1 MALAGEMIQILRALW
16 PYLRPYRLTLLLAL
30 AAMAGETVTALL
42 APWPLKF
49 VFDRVLLVHHHN
61 GDAQL
66 RVTMGSAQWMLLA
79 VITCAAIL
87 IAAVDAVLT
96 YYDGQ
101 LSEVAS
107 QKAVYEL
114 RRTLFGHLQRLSV
127 AFHQSADTRL
137 GDLLSRLSGDVG
149 ALQDLA
155 ADGVSNIV
163 TNGLT
168 LVSMA
173 VVLFWLDW
181 PMAVA
186 ALLLT
191 VPMALY
197 TRRNTR
203 IMRQALRTARRH
215 EGRVSAVLQ
224 ESLSYVKLVQAYGR
238 EEQEASRLTE
248 ASDRSLSANIWAA
261 TLLARL
267 TPSVSFMSSVGYAL
281 LIVLGVDRVVGGD
294 LTPGGLLVVL
304 SYVRSTQ
311 SPIRQLA
318 KLSYSVSKAG
328 AGLERIWEVL
338 DLEPTI
344 RESPSPVSL
353 RLNGPASV
361 EFRDVTFGYAPGRPV
376 LHKISLHVAPGELV
390 AVVGATGS
398 GKSTL
403 LSLLPRFY
411 DPWVGAVAIAGHDV
425 RGLTLRSLRA
435 SIGLVLQDSLIFR
448 TTVLD
453 NIAYG
458 RPDASRA
465 KVIAAAEA
473 SGAAMVAA
481 RLEDGY
487 DTIVSERG
495 ASLSG
500 GEKQCIG
507 IARAMLKDA
516 PIVVLDEPTSAMD
529 AHTERL
535 VMAGITRLLRNRT
548 GFIIAHRLA
557 TVMKADRVVVVDE
570 GRIVESGAPGV
581 LLADSGSRFASL
593 ARAQLITGPDGDALS
608 TGSTGRHARM
618 SARGETMPLPDRPGA
633 AAGHGITSR
642 AQYSILGQGA
652 SPQPSGNGFS
662 QRSALRQRAFDSTPA
677 TSPLSRPEAPHPGRR
692 SPAAT
697 DQMYGG
703 PRQAPG
709 RDSRPQAGPGAPA
722 LTRNSRTPESLTP
735 QHAIIPL
742 KDAVQAGHVEGFAL
756 GAAVARDAPA
766 PWLEA
771 LIAGKPRMP
780 SDLQARLL
788 QGSDL
793 PVDSL
798 QQEDV
803 RHALQRGFWDGLE
816 RSLR

>member
-1 MALAGEMIQILRALW
+1 MIQILRAMW

-30 AAMAGETVTALL
+30 AAMVGETVTALL

-49 VFDRVLLVHHHN
+49 VFDRALLVHHHN
-61 GDAQL
+61 GSAQL
-66 RVTMGSAQWMLLA
+66 RVTMGSAQWKLLA
-79 VITCAAIL
+79 VITGAAVL
-87 IAAVDAVLT
+87 IAAADAVLT
-96 YYDGQ
+96 YFDGQ
-101 LSEVAS
+101 LSEMAS

-168 LVSMA
+168 LASMA
-173 VVLFWLDW
+173 VVLLWLDW
-181 PMAVA
+181 PMAIA

-197 TRRNTR
+197 TRRNAR
-203 IMRQALRTARRH
+203 IMRQAMRAARRQ

-224 ESLSYVKLVQAYGR
+224 ESLSHVKLVQAYGR
-238 EEQEASRLTE
+238 EEQEASRLSE
-248 ASDRSLSANIWAA
+248 ASDRSLSANIRAA
-261 TLLARL
+261 TLLAKL

-281 LIVLGVDRVVGGD
+281 LIVLGVDRVVRGH
-294 LTPGGLLVVL
+294 LTPGELLVL
-304 SYVRSTQ
+304 LNYVRSTQ

-344 RESPSPVSL
+344 LERPSAVSL

-361 EFRDVTFGYAPGRPV
+361 EFRDVTFGYARGRPV

-411 DPWVGAVAIAGHDV
+411 DPWVGAVQITGRDV
-425 RGLTLRSLRA
+425 RDLTLRSLRA
-435 SIGLVLQDSLIFR
+435 SIGLVLQESLIFR

-458 RPDASRA
+458 RPGASRA
-465 KVIAAAEA
+465 EVIAAAEA

-507 IARAMLKDA
+507 IARAMLKNA

-535 VMAGITRLLRNRT
+535 VMAGIARLLRNRT

-557 TVMKADRVVVVDE
+557 TVMKADRVVVLDE
-570 GRIVESGAPGV
+570 GRIVESGSPGR

-593 ARAQLITGPDGDALS
+593 AHAQLITSPDDDAL
-608 TGSTGRHARM
+608 STGRHARM
-618 SARGETMPLPDRPGA
+618 SARGETMPLRPHRPYA
-633 AAGHGITSR
+633 AAGHGLTSWD
-642 AQYSILGQGA
+642 QNSTPWQGA
-652 SPQPSGNGFS
+652 SPPPQPSGNGSS
-662 QRSALRQRAFDSTPA
+662 QRPAYRQRVFHGGADS
-677 TSPLSRPEAPHPGRR
+677 SPLSRPEAPQPGRR
-692 SPAAT
+692 RPAAM
-697 DQMYGG
+697 DQIYGG

-709 RDSRPQAGPGAPA
+709 RNSRPQVGPGAPA
-722 LTRNSRTPESLTP
+722 LTRNSLTPESLTP
-735 QHAIIPL
+735 QRAVIPL
-742 KDAVQAGHVEGFAL
+742 KDAVQAGQAEGFEL

-771 LIAGKPRMP
+771 LIAGKPRIP
-780 SDLQARLL
+780 PDLQARLL

-793 PVDSL
+793 PIESL
-798 QQEDV
+798 LQEDV

-816 RSLR
+816 RSRW

>member
-1 MALAGEMIQILRALW
+1 MIPILRALW
-16 PYLRPYRLTLLLAL
+16 PYLRPYRRMLLLAL

-49 VFDRVLLVHHHN
+49 VFDRVLLVHHHHGN
-61 GDAQL
+61 AQL
-66 RVTMGSAQWMLLA
+66 RVTMGSAQWGFLA
-79 VITCAAIL
+79 VITGAAIV
-87 IAAVDAVLT
+87 IAAADAVLT
-96 YYDGQ
+96 YYDSQ

-114 RRTLFGHLQRLSV
+114 RRMLFAHLQRLSA

-168 LVSMA
+168 LASMA
-173 VVLFWLDW
+173 IVLFWLDW
-181 PMAVA
+181 TMAIA

-197 TRRNTR
+197 TRRNTQ
-203 IMRQALRTARRH
+203 IMRQALRAARRQ
-215 EGRVSAVLQ
+215 EGQVSAVMQ
-224 ESLSYVKLVQAYGR
+224 ESLTYVKLVQAYGR
-238 EEQEASRLTE
+238 EEHEAGRLSE
-248 ASDRSLSANIWAA
+248 VSDRSLSANIRAA

-267 TPSVSFMSSVGYAL
+267 APSVSLMSSVGYAL
-281 LIVLGVDRVVGGD
+281 LIVLGVDRVVSGH
-294 LTPGGLLVVL
+294 LTPGELLVLL

-328 AGLERIWEVL
+328 AGLERIQEVL
-338 DLEPTI
+338 NLEPMI
-344 RESPSPVSL
+344 RQKPRAVPL
-353 RLNGPASV
+353 RLAGPPSV
-361 EFRDVTFGYAPGRPV
+361 EFFDVTFGYTPGRPV
-376 LHKISLHVAPGELV
+376 VHEISMFVAPDELV
-390 AVVGATGS
+390 AIVGTTGS

-411 DPWVGAVAIAGHDV
+411 DPWVGQVDIDGHDV
-425 RGLTLRSLRA
+425 RDLTLRSLRA
-435 SIGLVLQDSLIFR
+435 SVGLVLQESLIFR

-465 KVIAAAEA
+465 QVIAAAEA
-473 SGAAMVAA
+473 SGAALVAA

-507 IARAMLKDA
+507 IARAMLKNA

-535 VMAGITRLLRNRT
+535 VMAGVERLLHNRT

-557 TVMKADRVVVVDE
+557 TVMKADRVMVMDQ
-570 GRIVESGAPGV
+570 GRIVESGPPGL
-581 LLADSGSRFASL
+581 LLADAGSRFASL
-593 ARAQLITGPDGDALS
+593 ARAQLISGPDADVA
-608 TGSTGRHARM
+608 TNRRH
-618 SARGETMPLPDRPGA
+618 SRGLD
-633 AAGHGITSR
+633 HG
-642 AQYSILGQGA
+642 YGP
-652 SPQPSGNGFS
+652 SPP
-662 QRSALRQRAFDSTPA
+662 RTV
-677 TSPLSRPEAPHPGRR
+677 RR
-692 SPAAT
+692 
-697 DQMYGG
+697 
-703 PRQAPG
+703 
-709 RDSRPQAGPGAPA
+709 
-722 LTRNSRTPESLTP
+722 
-735 QHAIIPL
+735 
-742 KDAVQAGHVEGFAL
+742 
-756 GAAVARDAPA
+756 
-766 PWLEA
+766 
-771 LIAGKPRMP
+771 
-780 SDLQARLL
+780 
-788 QGSDL
+788 
-793 PVDSL
+793 
-798 QQEDV
+798 
-803 RHALQRGFWDGLE
+803 
-816 RSLR
+816 

>member
-1 MALAGEMIQILRALW
+1 MIQILRALW
-16 PYLRPYRLTLLLAL
+16 PYLRPYRRTLLLAL
-30 AAMAGETVTALL
+30 VAMAGETVTALL

-49 VFDRVLLVHHHN
+49 VFDRILVVHHHHGN
-61 GDAQL
+61 AQL
-66 RVTMGSAQWMLLA
+66 RVAMGSAQWTLLA
-79 VITCAAIL
+79 VITAAAIM
-87 IAAVDAVLT
+87 IAIADAVLT
-96 YYDGQ
+96 YFDAQ

-168 LVSMA
+168 LASMA
-173 VVLFWLDW
+173 IVVFWLDW

-186 ALLLT
+186 GLLLT

-203 IMRQALRTARRH
+203 IMRKAMRAARRQ

-238 EEQEASRLTE
+238 EEHEASRLSE
-248 ASDRSLSANIWAA
+248 ASDRSLRANIWAA

-267 TPSVSFMSSVGYAL
+267 TPSVSLMSSVGYAL
-281 LIVLGVDRVVGGD
+281 LIVLGVDRVVGGH
-294 LTPGGLLVVL
+294 LSAGELLVVL

-318 KLSYSVSKAG
+318 KLAYSVSKAG
-328 AGLERIWEVL
+328 ASLDRIEEVL

-344 RESPSPVSL
+344 RQSPWAVPL
-353 RLNGPASV
+353 RLSGPARV
-361 EFRDVTFGYAPGRPV
+361 EFRDVTFGYGPGRPV
-376 LHKISLHVAPGELV
+376 LHEISLHVAPGELL

-411 DPWVGAVAIAGHDV
+411 DPWLGGVHINGHDV
-425 RGLTLRSLRA
+425 RDLTLSSLRA
-435 SIGLVLQDSLIFR
+435 NVGLVLQDSLIFR

-458 RPDASRA
+458 RPDASPA
-465 KVIAAAEA
+465 EVIAAAEA
-473 SGAAMVAA
+473 SGAALVAA

-487 DTIVSERG
+487 ETIVSERG

-535 VMAGITRLLRNRT
+535 VMAGIERLLCNRT

-557 TVMKADRVVVVDE
+557 TVMKAHRVVVLDE
-570 GRIVESGAPGV
+570 GRIVEFGPPGL
-581 LLADSGSRFASL
+581 LLAKPGSRFASL
-593 ARAQLITGPDGDALS
+593 AHAQLITGPDSGAP
-608 TGSTGRHARM
+608 STGRLVRELD
-618 SARGETMPLPDRPGA
+618 RGDDRPPTGTV
-633 AAGHGITSR
+633 HR
-642 AQYSILGQGA
+642 
-652 SPQPSGNGFS
+652 
-662 QRSALRQRAFDSTPA
+662 
-677 TSPLSRPEAPHPGRR
+677 
-692 SPAAT
+692 
-697 DQMYGG
+697 
-703 PRQAPG
+703 
-709 RDSRPQAGPGAPA
+709 
-722 LTRNSRTPESLTP
+722 
-735 QHAIIPL
+735 
-742 KDAVQAGHVEGFAL
+742 
-756 GAAVARDAPA
+756 
-766 PWLEA
+766 
-771 LIAGKPRMP
+771 
-780 SDLQARLL
+780 
-788 QGSDL
+788 
-793 PVDSL
+793 
-798 QQEDV
+798 
-803 RHALQRGFWDGLE
+803 
-816 RSLR
+816 

>member
-1 MALAGEMIQILRALW
+1 MIEILRALW
-16 PYLRPYRLTLLLAL
+16 PYLRPYRRTLLLAL
-30 AAMAGETVTALL
+30 AAMVGETITALL

-49 VFDRVLLVHHHN
+49 AFDRVLLVHHHH
-61 GDAQL
+61 GHAQL
-66 RVTMGSAQWMLLA
+66 RVALGSAQWTLLA
-79 VITCAAIL
+79 IITGAAIA
-87 IAAVDAVLT
+87 IAIADAALT
-96 YYDGQ
+96 YFDGQ

-114 RRTLFGHLQRLSV
+114 RRTLFGHLQRLSI

-137 GDLLSRLSGDVG
+137 GDLLSRLSGDIG

-168 LVSMA
+168 LASIA

-181 PMAVA
+181 PTAIA

-197 TRRNTR
+197 TKQNTK
-203 IMRQALRTARRH
+203 IMRQAMRAARRQ

-224 ESLSYVKLVQAYGR
+224 ESLSYIKLVQAYGQ
-238 EEQEASRLTE
+238 EEQEARRLSRV
-248 ASDRSLSANIWAA
+248 SDRSLNANIWAA

-281 LIVLGVDRVVGGD
+281 LIVLGVDRVVSGHLTAGD
-294 LTPGGLLVVL
+294 LLVVL
-304 SYVRSTQ
+304 SYVRGAQ

-328 AGLERIWEVL
+328 ASLERIREVL
-338 DLEPTI
+338 NVEPTI
-344 RESPSPVSL
+344 VERPSAV
-353 RLNGPASV
+353 RLQLSGPASV
-361 EFRDVTFGYAPGRPV
+361 EFRDVTFGYSRDRPV
-376 LHKISLHVAPGELV
+376 LEHVSLRVAPGELV

-398 GKSTL
+398 GKSTM

-411 DPWVGAVAIAGHDV
+411 DPWVGTVYIADHDV
-425 RGLTLRSLRA
+425 RDLTLRSLRA

-458 RPDASRA
+458 RPDASDA
-465 KVIAAAEA
+465 EVIAAAEA
-473 SGAAMVAA
+473 SGAALVAA

-516 PIVVLDEPTSAMD
+516 PVVVLDEPTSAMD

-535 VMAGITRLLRNRT
+535 VMAGIERLLHNRT

-557 TVMKADRVVVVDE
+557 TVMKADHVVVLDE
-570 GRIVESGAPGV
+570 GRIVEYGSPEI
-581 LLADSGSRFASL
+581 LLADAGSRFASL
-593 ARAQLITGPDGDALS
+593 AKAQLITSPDADSLS
-608 TGSTGRHARM
+608 ASRPSRIAAQRGVAAPGREHHD
-618 SARGETMPLPDRPGA
+618 SA
-633 AAGHGITSR
+633 AAGHANAFWPKHS
-642 AQYSILGQGA
+642 SQG
-652 SPQPSGNGFS
+652 PSGAQHY
-662 QRSALRQRAFDSTPA
+662 QRPATAPATQPADRQRA
-677 TSPLSRPEAPHPGRR
+677 PGRR
-692 SPAAT
+692 AASAWPPQPDSQQPVPRPYPADAG
-697 DQMYGG
+697 YGG
-703 PRQAPG
+703 STRALG
-709 RDSRPQAGPGAPA
+709 ADSSSRPLQGAPA
-722 LTRNSRTPESLTP
+722 LARNDPADR
-735 QHAIIPL
+735 
-742 KDAVQAGHVEGFAL
+742 
-756 GAAVARDAPA
+756 AP
-766 PWLEA
+766 
-771 LIAGKPRMP
+771 
-780 SDLQARLL
+780 S
-788 QGSDL
+788 
-793 PVDSL
+793 
-798 QQEDV
+798 
-803 RHALQRGFWDGLE
+803 
-816 RSLR
+816 